1 MVRFIWK
8 PLLFHTFYQRSRGLT
23 TPWVWL
29 IIGQGGI
36 GKSRLLDQLF
46 TETPQEMLV
55 VRLKFAMSNMRGEPL
70 SVLEEMLWQVEAPVD
85 ADQMRLY
92 QQAFA
97 EGKAKLE
104 QPASDIRQDVHLAE
118 SAPLQRQVTGWL
130 RPPWP
135 GQTTLPAD
143 CPAQRSLARSA
154 SHRVICLPSVAFPA
168 QLVGLPHKLLV

>member
-1 MVRFIWK
+1 MASVR
-8 PLLFHTFYQRSRGLT
+8 LFQTPFVGRKDECTFYQRFLNQT

-29 IIGQGGI
+29 ILGQGGI

-46 TETPQEMLV
+46 TETPQEKLV
-55 VRLKFAMSNMRGEPL
+55 VRLNFAMSNMRGEPL
-70 SVLEEMLWQVEAPVD
+70 SVLEEMLWQVEASVD

-92 QQAFA
+92 QQAFT

-104 QPASDIRQDVHLAE
+104 QPVSDIRQDVHLAE
-118 SAPLQRQVTGWL
+118 GAPLQQQATGWL

-143 CPAQRSLARSA
+143 
-154 SHRVICLPSVAFPA
+154 
-168 QLVGLPHKLLV
+168 